1 VVRARAG
8 WHGASNMAHMHAAQT
23 YRSLPQLSWDLG
35 CLRRGRL
42 VAARRNGE
50 ATPASSWN
58 FPTRLLRYWFAR
70 QFVCAESRLHQ
81 RPLAV
86 CEVGIKKGQMLRF
99 MQAARADQAP
109 GPDPAI
115 CSSWTGVDLQLRP
128 RPLTG
133 LGYARLIE
141 ADIVQSNDWQTAEFD
156 AIILRHLLKHLHEP
170 ERVLAAMTRKMKPG
184 SVLIGGFPPCRIVCR
199 LARAEN
205 SRHPNANS
213 HVSVFSP
220 ARVRARARAAG
231 LRLDFLSGAFFL
243 WAAGSRLEDFAWWT
257 RFNLLFGGL
266 FPSWL
271 GELYWVMRKPAADE
285 IEPASEP

>member
-1 VVRARAG
+1 MVRARAG

-23 YRSLPQLSWDLG
+23 YRSLPQLSWDLE
-35 CLRRGRL
+35 CLRQGRL

-50 ATPASSWN
+50 TTPASSRN

-70 QFVCAESRLHQ
+70 QVVCAESRLHQ

-86 CEVGIKKGQMLRF
+86 CEVGIKNGQMLRF

-128 RPLTG
+128 RPLAG

-156 AIILRHLLKHLHEP
+156 AIILLHLLEHLHEP
-170 ERVLAAMTRKMKPG
+170 EPVVAAMTRKIKPG
-184 SVLIGGFPPCRIVCR
+184 SVLIGGFPSVSHCVSPGASRKSAATR
-199 LARAEN
+199 TPTATSASSPPRA
-205 SRHPNANS
+205 SGRGRGRPDCGWIFCPAP
-213 HVSVFSP
+213 FFCGSP
-220 ARVRARARAAG
+220 ASGWKISPGGRASTCSSAACF
-231 LRLDFLSGAFFL
+231 R
-243 WAAGSRLEDFAWWT
+243 AGS
-257 RFNLLFGGL
+257 
-266 FPSWL
+266 
-271 GELYWVMRKPAADE
+271 
-285 IEPASEP
+285 ASFTG